1 LKEVSELNIKKYL
14 YKKQFKISDGI
25 FINKW
30 TWQSLADTLGV
41 SRQTLW
47 KWETG
52 KSKPN
57 MEQALELAKLLGVS
71 FAKLIKE
78 DNNET

>member
-1 LKEVSELNIKKYL
+1 VSELNIKKYL
-14 YKKQFKISDGI
+14 YKKQFKISEGI

-57 MEQALELAKLLGVS
+57 MEQAIELAKLLGVS

>member
-1 LKEVSELNIKKYL
+1 VSELNIKKYL

-57 MEQALELAKLLGVS
+57 GDQERNLAKLLGCS
-71 FAKLIKE
+71 FAQLIKE
-78 DNNET
+78 DAQ

>member
-1 LKEVSELNIKKYL
+1 VSELNIKKYL

-41 SRQTLW
+41 SRQTLYNW
-47 KWETG
+47 DG
-52 KSKPN
+52 DVNKPN
-57 MEQALELAKLLGVS
+57 VNQALELAKLLGCS
-71 FAKLIKE
+71 FAQLIKE

>member
-41 SRQTLW
+41 SRQTLYNW
-47 KWETG
+47 DRGDSYPKT
-52 KSKPN
+52 P
-57 MEQALELAKLLGVS
+57 QAIELAKLLGCR
-71 FAKLIKE
+71 FAQLIKE
-78 DNNET
+78 DKDGC

>member
-57 MEQALELAKLLGVS
+57 MEQALELAKLLGCR
-71 FAKLIKE
+71 FAQLIKE
-78 DNNET
+78 DKDV

>member
-1 LKEVSELNIKKYL
+1 MKEVSELNIKKYL

-41 SRQTLW
+41 SRQVLW

-57 MEQALELAKLLGVS
+57 MNQALEIAKLLGCS
-71 FAKLIKE
+71 FAQLIKE
-78 DNNET
+78 EK